1 MRLVAHCN
9 DSRMRLG
16 DATGFILVFG
26 HAVNDRGLFVL
37 RGQVALPVNRAYD
50 VDLIILPGLVALV
63 DVDDVVGVV
72 DAKDWVGGV
81 PVDVVTLLD
90 GLEAVDDTATE

>member
-1 MRLVAHCN
+1 M
-9 DSRMRLG
+9 
-16 DATGFILVFG
+16 
-26 HAVNDRGLFVL
+26 
-37 RGQVALPVNRAYD
+37 ALPVNRAYD

-72 DAKDWVGGV
+72 YAKDWVGGV

-90 GLEAVDDTATE
+90 GFEAVDDTATE